1 MRGKSGECA
10 GPPARAES
18 RGRSNSAREG
28 ARVGGAG
35 RGAGPTGRLR
45 RHTRPQIPG
54 RASQERR
61 RAELSKARGTSGLTM
76 TLLPASN
83 ASAAPRTGRPPAL
96 GAGSPTRLRSPAEG
110 KRFRARRGSRSHSQ
124 PCGSRTRR
132 SCCTLSQ
139 DRPIVL
145 ARSRRLSPGS
155 ARPGR
160 CWPSAPWLAPA
171 PEAVLRRARHGGA
184 KKTGSAGLLGPES
197 FALWFEATV
206 KLLSSA
212 HQGGRHVANTQH
224 ASRSTA

>member
-1 MRGKSGECA
+1 MRGDPCSGRKSG
-10 GPPARAES
+10 P
-18 RGRSNSAREG
+18 SNSAREG
-28 ARVGGAG
+28 EQGASAG
-35 RGAGPTGRLR
+35 RGAGPAERLG

-54 RASQERR
+54 RASQEGR

-110 KRFRARRGSRSHSQ
+110 KRLRARRGSRGHSQ

-145 ARSRRLSPGS
+145 ARSRLLSPGS

-160 CWPSAPWLAPA
+160 CWPSGPWLSPA
-171 PEAVLRRARHGGA
+171 REPVLRRARHGGA
-184 KKTGSAGLLGPES
+184 KKTGSAGFWGLES